1 MPPSNALT
9 ADDILGLKAVSDA
22 QVDPTGARVAF
33 VVAEAFVAYKQPTAE
48 SRVWLAAV
56 DGGAPM
62 PITRGPGCDDLPRWS
77 PDGAMLAFRSDR
89 EKRGTGQVYLL
100 RGGWQE
106 AMPLHAFADGVSAIH
121 WSPDG
126 RQIAVI
132 APDAP
137 RHSEQHPEGDDRE
150 LFEEEHPFGR
160 IWIVDIA
167 SGEARCVT
175 QGHMHVWEM
184 AWAPDGGSIAAIAS
198 DLPYGWS
205 WYRARLARIDVASG
219 EARTLYAPERQLT
232 RPAWSP
238 DGTQIAVISS
248 TWSDPGMTGGD
259 LFLVPADGGP
269 ARDVSEDTP
278 ISHLAAHW
286 LPNGH
291 TLRTAALERNRAAVC
306 EVGIDGESETLWLAE
321 RAFMGNSMSASADG
335 SVLAATLAGNGEP
348 TELWI
353 GRIPAGGECAVRW
366 ERRSA
371 VNADFA
377 AALLPKIETITWHA
391 ADGTPI
397 DGLLL
402 RPDGP
407 PAEPTPLVVLIHGG
421 PTGSWPYG
429 FRGGGLGGCI
439 PLLTARGI
447 AVLLPNPRG
456 SVGSGL
462 AFAEAN
468 HGDMGGEDLSDIL
481 AGVDHCVQEGIADP
495 ERLGIGGWSYGG
507 YMTAWAITQTERF
520 KAAVAGAS
528 ITNWYSFHGG
538 TNIPAFDEIFYGT
551 NPYALDGPYAASS
564 PIFRIEHVRTP
575 TLFLHGERDAC
586 CPVGQ
591 AYEMARGLRALGVET
606 QCVVY
611 PREPHGIRERDH
623 QRDLIERA
631 TAWFTD
637 HLIPSQ

>member
-1 MPPSNALT
+1 MTSATFLT
-9 ADDILGLKAVSDA
+9 PDDVLNLKSIGDA
-22 QVDPTGARVAF
+22 QVEPSGARVAF
-33 VVAEAFVAYKQPTAE
+33 VVAENFVAYKQPTAE
-48 SRVWLAAV
+48 SRIWLAAV
-56 DGGAPM
+56 DDGEPVQ
-62 PITRGPGCDDLPRWS
+62 ITQGPGCDDLPRWS
-77 PDGAMLAFRSDR
+77 PDGMTLAFRSDR
-89 EKRGTGQVYLL
+89 ETRGTGQMYLL

-106 AMPLHAFADGVSAIH
+106 ATALHIFKGSVSAIH

-132 APDAP
+132 AADAP
-137 RHSEQHPEGDDRE
+137 RADEANRPEGDDRQ

-160 IWIVDIA
+160 IWIVDAIT
-167 SGEARCVT
+167 GEARCVT
-175 QGHMHVWEM
+175 QGQIHVWEM
-184 AWAPDGGSIAAIAS
+184 AWAPDSRAIAAVVS

-219 EARTLYAPERQLT
+219 DIQTLYAPDRQIT

-238 DGTQIAVISS
+238 DGTAITVISS

-269 ARDVSEDTP
+269 ARDVTEGKVH
-278 ISHLAAHW
+278 SHLAAHW

-291 TLRTAALERNRAAVC
+291 TLRTAALERNRAAIC
-306 EVGIDGESETLWLAE
+306 EVGIDGETETLWVAE
-321 RAFMGNSMSASADG
+321 RGFMGNSMSTSADG
-335 SVLAATLAGNGEP
+335 NV
-348 TELWI
+348 
-353 GRIPAGGECAVRW
+353 V
-366 ERRSA
+366 
-371 VNADFA
+371 A
-377 AALLPKIETITWHA
+377 AALAGGGPPMELWVGHIPSGGGQGVRWDQRSHVNAHFDATSLPDVETVTWHA

-402 RPDGP
+402 RPHGENDGP
-407 PAEPTPLVVLIHGG
+407 VPLVVLIHGG
-421 PTGSWPYG
+421 PTSSWPYG
-429 FRGGGLGGCI
+429 FRGGGLGGSI
-439 PLLTARGI
+439 PLLAARGI

-456 SVGSGL
+456 SIGSGL

-468 HGDMGGEDLSDIL
+468 HGDMGGEDLADIL
-481 AGVDHCVQEGIADP
+481 AGVDYCVQEGIADP
-495 ERLGIGGWSYGG
+495 ERLGVGGWSYGG
-507 YMTAWAITQTERF
+507 YMTAWAITQTDRF

-551 NPYALDGPYAASS
+551 DPYALDGPYASRS
-564 PIFRIEHVRTP
+564 PIFLVDRVRTP
-575 TLFLHGERDAC
+575 TLFLHGERDPC

-591 AYEMARGLRALGVET
+591 AYEMARGLRAHGVET

-631 TAWFTD
+631 TAWFAD
-637 HLIPSQ
+637 RLV